1 MNITI
6 QKVLDTASKHILV
19 NETGEG
25 DIYEYLNSG
34 EHKYPCVFLTVTKVT
49 DNEYNRTLGGT
60 LFYVDRLVSDQSN
73 KTAVQ
78 STAVSVLRDILQAV
92 DNEQESVEYMTFTE
106 KFTDLCAGAYA
117 DCQIS
122 VSFTDACTDN
132 FELITK
138 DITENGVYEIT
149 GYDRAIVS
157 VEIPVQ
163 SKELNISANG
173 SYTVL
178 PDEGYY
184 LDELKLDVNVTPDLD
199 FKYITDVKLN
209 VTDNIALPE
218 VYYPM
223 FNNALSVCIKGNV
236 NPIEFKEGNLTQV
249 EYIGLSFCDKLTS
262 IIFPTGALTNI
273 KNLRSSFYY
282 CRHLK
287 SISFPESSLT

>member
-157 VEIPVQ
+157 VEIPTQ
-163 SKELNISANG
+163 SKELSISANG

-184 LDELKLDVNVTPDLD
+184 LDELKLDVDVTLEPSDIFQSL
-199 FKYITDVKLN
+199 T
-209 VTDNIALPE
+209 
-218 VYYPM
+218 
-223 FNNALSVCIKGNV
+223 LSV
-236 NPIEFKEGNLTQV
+236 
-249 EYIGLSFCDKLTS
+249 
-262 IIFPTGALTNI
+262 
-273 KNLRSSFYY
+273 
-282 CRHLK
+282 
-287 SISFPESSLT
+287 

>member
-157 VEIPVQ
+157 VETPTQ
-163 SKELNISANG
+163 SRQLSISANG
-173 SYTVL
+173 SYSVL
-178 PDEGYY
+178 PDEG
-184 LDELKLDVNVTPDLD
+184 
-199 FKYITDVKLN
+199 
-209 VTDNIALPE
+209 
-218 VYYPM
+218 
-223 FNNALSVCIKGNV
+223 
-236 NPIEFKEGNLTQV
+236 
-249 EYIGLSFCDKLTS
+249 
-262 IIFPTGALTNI
+262 
-273 KNLRSSFYY
+273 
-282 CRHLK
+282 
-287 SISFPESSLT
+287 